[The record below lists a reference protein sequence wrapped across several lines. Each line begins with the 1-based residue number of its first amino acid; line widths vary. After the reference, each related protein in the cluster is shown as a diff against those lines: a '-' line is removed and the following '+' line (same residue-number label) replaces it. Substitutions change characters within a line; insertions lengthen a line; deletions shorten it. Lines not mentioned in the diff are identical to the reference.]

1 VDSFS
6 LKIFTAERIFYE
18 GPCQSL
24 IVPVEDGQY
33 GILAHHHN
41 TILAVV
47 PGTMEYTP
55 EDGDKQYAAVT
66 MGIVKIEDG
75 EVLLLVDSAERPE
88 EVLQNQLLR
97 DEAREREAVLQA
109 QSSREYKEAEAAMR
123 RAIYRLRNKQEH
135 KEI

>member
-1 VDSFS
+1 MDSFS

-24 IVPVEDGQY
+24 IVPVSDGQY

-55 EDGDKQYAAVT
+55 EGDDKKYAAVS

-75 EVLLLVDSAERPE
+75 EVLLLVDSAEKPE
-88 EVLQNQLLR
+88 EVAGNQLLR
-97 DEAREREAVLQA
+97 EEALEKEAVLQA

-123 RAIYRLRNKQEH
+123 RAIYRLKNKQEH